1 MSVVGAAARAG
12 GISKASNALLR
23 AASHAR
29 AAWQFTWHNQD
40 VVCCERRGSTARG
53 LLLFEVDYAM
63 SYVEVSTPQI
73 NKCQRTRGRAAA
85 GV

>member
-29 AAWQFTWHNQD
+29 AAWQFTRHNQD
-40 VVCCERRGSTARG
+40 VVCWCERRGSTARG
-53 LLLFEVDYAM
+53 LIFFEVNYVM
-63 SYVEVSTPQI
+63 SHVEVSTPQI
-73 NKCQRTRGRAAA
+73 NKRGRAAA